1 MIEPLNARIASSS
14 GERRVRP
21 HDGREPIGEE
31 VDHMLQP
38 RSIPAM
44 TSRIPAITINT
55 LLQPHPG

>member
-1 MIEPLNARIASSS
+1 M
-14 GERRVRP
+14 
-21 HDGREPIGEE
+21 GEE

-38 RSIPAM
+38 RSMPAM